1 MAETIYRTQSVTGSP
16 QLLSAAMEDVRLIGE
31 AFEPADP
38 GPFSGIVLRSLVL
51 GEDGVYTWTFSN
63 PIPDDQLVQFSFA

>member
-1 MAETIYRTQSVTGSP
+1 MAETIYRTKSVTNN
-16 QLLSAAMEDVRLIGE
+16 QQRLSAAMEDVRLIGE

-38 GPFSGIVLRSLVL
+38 GAFAGIELISLVR

-63 PIPDDQLVQFSFA
+63 PIPDEQLPQFSFA